1 MEEKDDLLHFKIPLQ
16 FSFFYIYIYFKLP
29 YCYVLSGFFN
39 ILSGIIMKYS
49 IFDLSGYKL
58 SLQVF
63 HSDFTPGT
71 N

>member
-1 MEEKDDLLHFKIPLQ
+1 MICSISKSHYNSVFLYIYI
-16 FSFFYIYIYFKLP
+16 YIYIYFKLP

-49 IFDLSGYKL
+49 IFHLSGYKL